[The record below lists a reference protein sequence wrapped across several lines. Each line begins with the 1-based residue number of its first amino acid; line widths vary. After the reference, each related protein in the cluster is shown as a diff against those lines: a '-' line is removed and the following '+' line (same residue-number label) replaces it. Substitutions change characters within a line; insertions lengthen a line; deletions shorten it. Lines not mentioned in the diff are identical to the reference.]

1 MKFSP
6 GRTALQALLITTALV
21 ACTSKDQTSNLSGA
35 DTTDYEQQPPITVI
49 EQISKNLPSPCEI
62 PFLLESTGAEF
73 NPSLVSEKDKASQ
86 YMGRREKA
94 ALNLGVYAADVGYL
108 AVYNKTQDAID
119 FIASAKSLADNLG
132 VVEGFDTK
140 MIERFEKNIDNQDSL
155 CRLIDAES
163 KKVQDYLKGQNRTY
177 VAALMITGSFVEGL
191 YISTGI
197 IRTYPPDFPEETK
210 NTILAGLI
218 RVILQ
223 QEESVDELLPLLNQ
237 LKESPIVTS
246 LKDNLGKLQASYK
259 ALNID
264 ERLKTDPAG
273 VINDRNLKDITA
285 VTEQIRNDITK

>member
-6 GRTALQALLITTALV
+6 GRILLPATLLALA
-21 ACTSKDQTSNLSGA
+21 ACSTKDQTSTLPGE
-35 DTTDYEQQPPITVI
+35 DTTDYAQQLPIEVI
-49 EQISKNLPSPCEI
+49 DQISKNLPSPCEV
-62 PFLLESTGAEF
+62 PYLLESTGAEF
-73 NPSLVSEKDKASQ
+73 NPSLVSNKDKASQ

-108 AVYNKTQDAID
+108 AVYTKTQEAID
-119 FIASAKSLADNLG
+119 YIAAAKSLADNLT
-132 VVEGFDTK
+132 VVDGFDTR
-140 MIERFEKNIDNQDSL
+140 MIERFEKNIGNQDSL
-155 CRLIDAES
+155 CRLIDSES
-163 KKVQDYLKGQNRTY
+163 KKVQKYLNTQNRTD
-177 VAALMITGSFVEGL
+177 VAALMLTGSFVEGL

-197 IRTYPPDFPEETK
+197 IRTYPPDFPKETR

-223 QEESVDELLPLLNQ
+223 QEESVNELVPMVNQ
-237 LKESPIVTS
+237 LQGSALITS

-273 VINDRNLKDITA
+273 VISDQNLKDITSI
-285 VTEQIRNDITK
+285 TEQIRNEITK